1 MFDITVLCRGC
12 MKDNV
17 SLVNLYETVQVEEDS
32 LQLAE
37 LLVQC
42 TPAEVSKEDGLPQ
55 NLCDDCVKVLQVAYT
70 FRSQVIKS
78 QEELKKILQTNIK
91 TEPLDVSLKTEDNV
105 PDYFDTFDDFNFDH
119 DISKTELE
127 SIIYTC
133 NKCSK
138 QFTKHNKYL
147 KHLAAHENLSLEC
160 SICRKLFGNQALLD
174 KHKAKHEKTMCLICN
189 KQFEKETKLLEH
201 MVEHTEGFD
210 IKVEGEVRVNMLR
223 CNECNITFTKA
234 RSLASHMKK
243 HKNKDKQTEFVCDN
257 CGKTFLKKCILKRH
271 LSMHE
276 KKHKCDECPKSF
288 GRRDQ
293 LVAHT
298 YSHKDKKPY
307 VCSYCKKGFS
317 QMCNLKD
324 HVRTHT
330 KETPYLCS
338 ECGKGFANNSNLRQ
352 HMMRHTGIKPFACN
366 QCPKTFCTKGQMT
379 SHLTTHTDAHPYKCA
394 ECGATFTKQN
404 SLKKH
409 SLIHLAVRPFACE
422 TCNMRFTCKDHLKRH
437 NRIHTGEKPYKC
449 NYCERAF
456 SQSNDLVKHTRQH
469 VGQNIYQCTICSARF
484 RLVSEL
490 KHHYPVHFA
499 NGKSEGEQNN
509 PKSDPKD
516 PTTTPADDKFS
527 KELSLLE
534 MKTQTDYNGL
544 MNFKD
549 EKELPQLKPQELPI
563 LTLKPPENKDDN
575 NVIDSNKIVIT
586 INEDTNGI
594 VNGITIKLPKE
605 S

>member
-189 KQFEKETKLLEH
+189 KYFEKETKLLEH

-210 IKVEGEVRVNMLR
+210 IKLEGEVRVNMLR

-307 VCSYCKKGFS
+307 VCSYCK
-317 QMCNLKD
+317 
-324 HVRTHT
+324 
-330 KETPYLCS
+330 
-338 ECGKGFANNSNLRQ
+338 
-352 HMMRHTGIKPFACN
+352 
-366 QCPKTFCTKGQMT
+366 KGQMT

-499 NGKSEGEQNN
+499 NGKSEEEENN

-534 MKTQTDYNGL
+534 MKAQTDFNGL
-544 MNFKD
+544 MDFKD